1 MHNTI
6 APRKEHQFLNK
17 LMRKI
22 SKLGKHIVFKK
33 PDEFMTGEIFLF
45 NVNFILKKYQG
56 IEANDV
62 I

>member
-45 NVNFILKKYQG
+45 NG